1 MELPCPHCGSMQP
14 APQLQQHIK
23 AEHHAAAGQAA
34 AASAADAASVRPGKQ
49 KEPAP
54 PPGERKLNPPR
65 KQLAAFAK
73 LREAVKEANKDV
85 LAARK
90 KNMPDASRAPPSQR
104 GL

>member
-23 AEHHAAAGQAA
+23 IEHADAGQQA
-34 AASAADAASVRPGKQ
+34 AASAADAASSSRPGKQ
-49 KEPAP
+49 KPAP
-54 PPGERKLNPPR
+54 AAPGEQKLNPAR
-65 KQLAAFAK
+65 KHLAAFAK
-73 LREAVKEANKDV
+73 LKEAVKEANKDV

-90 KNMPDASRAPPSQR
+90 KNMPDASRLPPSAR